1 MFINNEQMHITEQG
15 SISYNMNMVRK
26 FTENDLDEVIGWFH
40 SRKIEITPDYLSP
53 TGFIVPGKACGFIYA
68 TDANFCIFESFVG
81 NPSITSEERQTALR
95 EIVPAMIEEAK
106 EMGYK
111 QAFGFATSQTM
122 IKIGY
127 ENKFKFVET
136 CSTIVRDL

>member
-1 MFINNEQMHITEQG
+1 M
-15 SISYNMNMVRK
+15 SMVRR
-26 FTENDLDEVIGWFH
+26 FTEDDLDEVISWFH
-40 SRKIEITPDYLSP
+40 KRNVEITPDYLPP

-81 NPSITSEERQTALR
+81 NPEITSSERQEALR
-95 EIVPAMIEEAK
+95 QIVPVMIEEAK

-111 QAFGFATSQTM
+111 QAFGFAVSKTM
-122 IKIGY
+122 IDIGY
-127 ENKFKFVET
+127 ENEFKFVET